1 MTSLS
6 TQISIIQ
13 VFWDEMPG
21 VDPIILVSSLVI
33 VSVAYVK
40 ERKKERKRCVDKI
53 RPGGWRGVYTRQL
66 PLHLALWLKTAL
78 LSHPGA

>member
-40 ERKKERKRCVDKI
+40 ERKKERKRCGVPMVAAETNVTSIHEDTVSI
-53 RPGGWRGVYTRQL
+53 PGLTRWVRDPAL
-66 PLHLALWLKTAL
+66 P
-78 LSHPGA
+78 